1 MSVTIT
7 PVDEKRKL
15 KDFIKFPWFI
25 YREYWFDKNWVP
37 LLKRDMKFKLD
48 TEKHPFW
55 KHAEREL
62 FLAYDGNQI
71 VGRIGAII
79 DHNYNKLW
87 DEKMGA
93 FGFFECINNQEVA
106 NALFDAAAKW
116 LKNKGMKFI
125 RGPLSPS
132 MNDECAF
139 LVEGFNSPPVIMM
152 PYNPRYYPK
161 LAEGAGFAKAKDLL
175 AFYKDAQTGIPERLQ
190 KLAEALKNKPNVK
203 IRKVNF
209 KNIRNEM
216 VIIKD
221 LYNKSW
227 EKNWGFS
234 PMTDEEMDLMGKELK
249 PIAVSE
255 LALLVFVNDEPA
267 GIGITIPDYNQALA
281 HLDGKLGPTQI
292 AKALWYRRKIT
303 GVRAMVFGFKPQF
316 RRTGLPI
323 LLYWETEQAAQKLGY
338 KWCELSWNLEDNYL
352 INRFDSEIGGEV
364 YKRYRIYEKQL

>member
-7 PVDEKRKL
+7 PVGEKWKL
-15 KDFIKFPWFI
+15 EFIEFPWFI
-25 YREYWFDKNWVP
+25 YRKYRFDKNWIP
-37 LLKRDMKFKLD
+37 PPKRDMKFKLD

-55 KHAEREL
+55 KHADKEL
-62 FLAYDGNQI
+62 FLAYDGIQL

-79 DHNYNKLW
+79 DHNYNELW

-93 FGFFECINNQEVA
+93 FGFFECVEDREVA
-106 NALFDAAAKW
+106 NALFDAATKW
-116 LKNKGMKFI
+116 LEDKGMTFV

-139 LVEGFNSPPVIMM
+139 LVEGFDSPPVVMM
-152 PYNPRYYPK
+152 PYNPPYYSE
-161 LAEGAGFAKAKDLL
+161 LAESAGFAKAKDLL
-175 AFYKDAQTGIPERLQ
+175 AFYKDAETGIPERLQ
-190 KLAEALKNKPNVK
+190 KLAEELKNKPKVL

-209 KNIRNEM
+209 KDMHNEM

-221 LYNKSW
+221 LYNTSW

-249 PIAVSE
+249 PIAVPE
-255 LALLVFVNDEPA
+255 LALLVFINGEPA
-267 GIGITIPDYNQALA
+267 GIGITVPDYNQVLK
-281 HLDGKLGPTQI
+281 HLDGKLGPIQI

-323 LLYWETEQAAQKLGY
+323 LLYQETEQATRKLGY
-338 KWCELSWNLEDNYL
+338 KWCELSWNLEDNDL
-352 INRFDSEIGGEV
+352 INKFDSEIGGKI
-364 YKRYRIYEKQL
+364 YKRYRIYEREI

>member
-1 MSVTIT
+1 MSVRIV
-7 PVDEKRKL
+7 PVDKKGEL

-25 YREYWFDKNWVP
+25 YRKYWPDYNWVP
-37 LLKRDMKFKLD
+37 PLKKDMKFKLD

-62 FLAYDGNQI
+62 FLAYDGLRL

-79 DHNYNKLW
+79 DHNYNELW

-93 FGFFECINNQEVA
+93 FGFFECINDQEVA
-106 NALFDAAAKW
+106 NALFDAAANW
-116 LKNKGMKFI
+116 LKDKGMTFI

-139 LVEGFNSPPVIMM
+139 LVEGFDKPPTVMM
-152 PYNPRYYPK
+152 PYNPKYYPE

-175 AFYKDAQTGIPERLQ
+175 AFYKNAETGIPERLQ

-203 IRKVNF
+203 IRKINF
-209 KNIRNEM
+209 KDMHNEM

-249 PIAVSE
+249 PIAVPE
-255 LALLVFVNDEPA
+255 LALLVFVNGKPA
-267 GIGITIPDYNQALA
+267 GIGVTIPNYNQVLK
-281 HLDGKLGPTQI
+281 HLDGKLGPIQI
-292 AKALWYRRKIT
+292 AKALWYRRKIN

-323 LLYWETEQAAQKLGY
+323 LLYLETEQAGRRLGY
-338 KWCELSWNLEDNYL
+338 KWCELSWNLEDNDP
-352 INRFDSEIGGEV
+352 INKFDSEIGGEV
-364 YKRYRIYEKQL
+364 YKRYRIYEREI